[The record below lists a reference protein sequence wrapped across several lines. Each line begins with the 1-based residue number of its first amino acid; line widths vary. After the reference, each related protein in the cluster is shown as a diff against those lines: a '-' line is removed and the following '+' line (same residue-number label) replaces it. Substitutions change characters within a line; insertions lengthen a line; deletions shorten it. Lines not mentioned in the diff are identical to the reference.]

1 MAHITYRNVNIPY
14 LSNEAFYKEVEAGK
28 WESYTFDAIDRFG
41 QDSSMLFDV
50 GAWLGIFSY
59 YYTVRYNKPAMC
71 FECDPQSIELLKNEV
86 ASWEADSVKV
96 HMNPFGLGG
105 YCGKARLNTQSC
117 FGNSESSMQTR
128 SDTSSYHLVDVMT
141 FDVLTEVGQNCSDSL
156 VKVDIEGSEFD
167 FLKGGSCSLL
177 HTKVAKAIAIAF
189 HPAWTPDMQSGIDFV
204 IDNYFDVYNVE
215 CSVQPHVNISPE
227 HFRAMLTNDI
237 AHSFVFVRKDR

>member
-14 LSNEAFYKEVEAGK
+14 SSNEAFYKEVEAGK
-28 WESYTFDAIDRFG
+28 WESYTFDAIDRFAPEC
-41 QDSSMLFDV
+41 SSFIDV

-59 YYTVRYNKPAMC
+59 YTTVKYNRYSYA
-71 FECDPQSIELLKNEV
+71 FECDPVSFNLLDTLENK
-86 ASWEADSVKV
+86 KV
-96 HMNPFGLGG
+96 MFVHNFGLSSYNGF
-105 YCGKARLNTQSC
+105 ARLNTQSC

-128 SDTSSYHLVDVMT
+128 ANSNNYHLVKVMT
-141 FDVLTEVGQNCSDSL
+141 FDSFRTDAGLMQRDL
-156 VKVDIEGSEFD
+156 LIKVDIEGSEFD
-167 FLKGGSCSLL
+167 FLKGATTGLL
-177 HTKVAKAIAIAF
+177 KHKQAKAIAIAF

-237 AHSFVFVRKDR
+237 AHSFVFVRKD